1 VIPIPECLSSLA
13 AGPACEACQYGGGA
27 TPGAP
32 FSCGRR
38 QLGPGQ
44 HLFAAGDHARE
55 VIFVRKGA
63 LRLYWLLR
71 DGRRRI
77 IGFRGVGEAIIPEE
91 GQQHRFSAQAVA
103 AVEVR
108 AIPLAPFHAVAR
120 SKSAVLVRL
129 HQQLARERDAAYEL
143 IAILGRHDA
152 EASLAAFLLDL
163 DDRARGGESGEWLQ
177 LSILRADIADYLG
190 LSHETVSRVLTA
202 FRHRRLIEI
211 ARSRLIRLLDRAI
224 LAQIAGTGEGD
235 RSRTAR
241 EA

>member
-1 VIPIPECLSSLA
+1 MSLA
-13 AGPACEACQYGGGA
+13 AGPACEACPYGGAGTA
-27 TPGAP
+27 GAP
-32 FSCGRR
+32 FTCVRR

-44 HLFAAGDHARE
+44 HLFSAGDHARE

-77 IGFRGVGEAIIPEE
+77 IGFKGLGEAIIPEE
-91 GQQHRFSAQAVA
+91 GQQHRFSAQAVTA
-103 AVEVR
+103 TEVR
-108 AIPLAPFHAVAR
+108 AIALTPFHAVAR
-120 SKSAVLVRL
+120 SDSTVLVRL

-211 ARSRLIRLLDRAI
+211 ARSRQIRLLDRAC
-224 LAQIAGTGEGD
+224 LVQIAGKGD
-235 RSRTAR
+235 SERGQISLAARSA
-241 EA
+241 AD